1 VTGELT
7 CAGARDLLPD
17 LALGALSGDDR
28 ARLLDHLG
36 TCDACATESAELTA
50 VVDEVVGHL
59 APRVDPPAGFESRVL
74 ARIAAPAPAPGPATP
89 WWKRP
94 MTLVAAV
101 ALVLAGTATG
111 LYATRG
117 GPTELNSEYV
127 QSLQALGGKELRAGA
142 LTQHGRTW
150 GQAFVYE
157 GKRSWV
163 FVSMS
168 WDVPDGAYNVVLD
181 RSDGPSA
188 TVGSLHLVR
197 GEGSTGTT
205 VGDTRTVTAVRVV
218 DASGHTLCQA
228 VLPT

>member
-1 VTGELT
+1 MTGELT
-7 CAGARDLLPD
+7 CAGARELLPE
-17 LALGALSGDDR
+17 LALGTLAGDDR

-50 VVDEVVGHL
+50 VVDEVVGQL

-74 ARIAAPAPAPGPATP
+74 ARIAAPAPAPATP

-94 MTLVAAV
+94 ATLVAAV
-101 ALVLAGTATG
+101 ALVLAGTTTG
-111 LYATRG
+111 LYATRRS
-117 GPTELNSEYV
+117 PTGLNADYV
-127 QSLQALGGKELRAGA
+127 QSLQALGGKELRAAA
-142 LTQHGRTW
+142 LTQYGRTW

-168 WDVPDGAYNVVLD
+168 WDVPDGAYSVVLD

-205 VGDTRTVTAVRVV
+205 VGDTRTVTVVRVV